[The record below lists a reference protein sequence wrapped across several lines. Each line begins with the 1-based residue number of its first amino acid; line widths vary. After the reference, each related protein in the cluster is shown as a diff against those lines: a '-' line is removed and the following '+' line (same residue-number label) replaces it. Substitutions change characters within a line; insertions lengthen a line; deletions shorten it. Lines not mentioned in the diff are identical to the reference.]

1 MIVGIGTDIIEVERI
16 ARLLSEKKKF
26 KDRIFTQKEIEYCDG
41 KINHVQNYAARFAVK
56 EALLKAIGTGWREG
70 VAFKEI
76 EVVNDKKGKPELVLT
91 GSAKRITEELGVT
104 NIQVSISHLKDLA
117 IGMVLLEC
125 QQS

>member
-117 IGMVLLEC
+117 IGTVILER
-125 QQS
+125 QP